1 MAVSGN
7 VKVCRLWDAHA
18 EKTMQ
23 EIQIGAKNC
32 AVTKLSLDNSG
43 SNLLAVGIVFVLF
56 FHSDVI
62 SHVGNVFHFLIISST
77 I

>member
-1 MAVSGN
+1 MLLLYFIHLSWNQRCGLMAVSGN

-18 EKTMQ
+18 EKTIQ

-43 SNLLAVGIVFVLF
+43 SNLLAVGIAFIF
-56 FHSDVI
+56 FSI
-62 SHVGNVFHFLIISST
+62 
-77 I
+77 

>member
-18 EKTMQ
+18 EKSMQ

-43 SNLLAVGIVFVLF
+43 SNLLAVGIVFFCFVSVYGDVF
-56 FHSDVI
+56 SDIVNAF
-62 SHVGNVFHFLIISST
+62 SFLHN
-77 I
+77 